1 MKKMP
6 LSTVG
11 GIITAIVA
19 SLCCIGP
26 AFVAMLGVGSIG
38 AFAVFEAYRTY
49 LIGITIILL
58 GVAFYFVYRKREIH
72 CEDGTCKIQDAGKWN
87 KISIWLAT
95 FVAVVAIGFPHLG
108 IAPSI
113 SENINVQGKTVVT
126 LNVVGMD
133 CKPCA
138 LGLEGSL
145 ASIHGVHKA
154 RVNFEK
160 GEAIIE
166 FDPAMSKPD
175 IFVERI
181 KANGFS
187 ASIKREKGI

>member
-1 MKKMP
+1 MKKTS
-6 LSTVG
+6 LSTVA

-19 SLCCIGP
+19 SMCCIGP
-26 AFVAMLGVGSIG
+26 AFVALVGIGSIG
-38 AFAVFEAYRTY
+38 AFTVFEAYRTY
-49 LIGITIILL
+49 LISATILL
-58 GVAFYFVYRKREIH
+58 LGIVFYFVYRKREIH
-72 CEDGTCKIQDAGKWN
+72 CEDGTCKTQDSGKWN
-87 KISIWLAT
+87 KISVWSAT

-108 IAPSI
+108 VAPSI
-113 SENINVQGKTVVT
+113 SENINVQGKPVVT

-154 RVNFEK
+154 QVDFEK

-166 FDPAMSKPD
+166 YDPAMSKPE

-187 ASIKREKGI
+187 ATIKKEKGI